1 MPLKQGFEFRF
12 KERSRLT
19 IGTEYS
25 GTGMFRC
32 TVSRLHTHTHTHT
45 HTHIYNLYIYNF
57 IFYLYISK
65 S

>member
-12 KERSRLT
+12 EERSRLT

-45 HTHIYNLYIYNF
+45 HTYIY
-57 IFYLYISK
+57 I
-65 S
+65 